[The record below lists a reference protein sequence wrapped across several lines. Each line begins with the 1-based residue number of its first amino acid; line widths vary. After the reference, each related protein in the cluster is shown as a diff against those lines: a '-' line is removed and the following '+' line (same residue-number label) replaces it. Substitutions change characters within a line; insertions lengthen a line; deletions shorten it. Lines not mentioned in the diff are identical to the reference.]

1 MNSANQ
7 ILLKTIDVKHF
18 ALKVS
23 HIILHFLQDRV
34 NRSGVILVHSGT
46 TIMKV
51 QCTMHEGKMV
61 FILCTMQDGAKT
73 LHSIYFVQ
81 EDKGDYYAL
90 QYWVHCTVGWQG

>member
-1 MNSANQ
+1 MNSANH
-7 ILLKTIDVKHF
+7 ILLKTIDVK
-18 ALKVS
+18 ALS
-23 HIILHFLQDRV
+23 HVILHSVQDRV

-51 QCTMHEGKMV
+51 QCTMHEVKMV
-61 FILCTMQDGAKT
+61 CILCTMQDGAQT

-90 QYWVHCTVGWQG
+90 QYWVQYTVGWQG